1 MFKHYSG
8 YFFVE
13 NFYKIDKTSIIL
25 LLEKIGKSFIIHNRN
40 SRKIK
45 SKWTRLKIKFFNNVY
60 SFREECDK
68 TWNQNFMKKK
78 SY

>member
-25 LLEKIGKSFIIHNRN
+25 LLEKTGKSFIIHNIN

-45 SKWTRLKIKFFNNVY
+45 SKWTRLNQKNFNVHN
-60 SFREECDK
+60 FREERDE
-68 TWNQNFMKKK
+68 TWNQNSMKKK